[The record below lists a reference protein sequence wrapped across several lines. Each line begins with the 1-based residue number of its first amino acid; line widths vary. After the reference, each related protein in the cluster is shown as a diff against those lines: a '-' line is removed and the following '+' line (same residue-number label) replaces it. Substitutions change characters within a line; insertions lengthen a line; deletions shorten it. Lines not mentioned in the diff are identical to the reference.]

1 MTDKI
6 ERFESV
12 KNGASDSTLNF
23 FKNGLDKWE
32 YLRHTLRY
40 DRNQP
45 QIKRQKT
52 MRFIRDIPKR
62 LIL

>member
-6 ERFESV
+6 DHFESV

-32 YLRHTLRY
+32 YLIYSART
-40 DRNQP
+40 
-45 QIKRQKT
+45 
-52 MRFIRDIPKR
+52 
-62 LIL
+62 